1 MTREGLPTG
10 QLQEET
16 QELLDEYNE
25 TYDWSYNDMVDFI
38 KKYGEEEFREYYM
51 QYSSLI
57 DDYGQGLVD
66 EYIEYYFLDAIDHF
80 EDAYSGEYQSGAD
93 FAEQLASD
101 CGYISR
107 DFPSWIEIDWVKT
120 WDNTLSY
127 DYTEIVNPNTNHVAI
142 FNNSY

>member
-38 KKYGEEEFREYYM
+38 KEYGEEDFREHYE
-51 QYSSLI
+51 QYSSLV

-66 EYIEYYFLDAIDHF
+66 EYVEDYGTNGIEYF
-80 EDAYSGEYQSGAD
+80 EDSYQGEYESGAE
-93 FAEQLASD
+93 FAEQMASD

-107 DFPSWIEIDWVKT
+107 DMPSWVEIDWAAT
-120 WDNTLSY
+120 WENLSY
-127 DYTEIVNPNTNHVAI
+127 DYTEIIMPNNRIAI
-142 FNNSY
+142 FSNNY